1 MSTYL
6 EVQRQNVALAGS
18 LREDHERKISYYRD
32 LVRVL
37 RERPDLADEGW
48 SAERVAALLAAE
60 EVPPRG
66 LASPVS
72 LYGD

>member
-1 MSTYL
+1 M
-6 EVQRQNVALAGS
+6 QRQNVALAGS

-48 SAERVAALLAAE
+48 SAERVEALLGAE
-60 EVPPRG
+60 EIQ
-66 LASPVS
+66 S
-72 LYGD
+72 D

>member
-1 MSTYL
+1 M
-6 EVQRQNVALAGS
+6 QRQNVALAGS

-48 SAERVAALLAAE
+48 SAERVEALLAAE
-60 EVPPRG
+60 EGPPRG
-66 LASPVS
+66 PASPVS
-72 LYGD
+72 LSGD